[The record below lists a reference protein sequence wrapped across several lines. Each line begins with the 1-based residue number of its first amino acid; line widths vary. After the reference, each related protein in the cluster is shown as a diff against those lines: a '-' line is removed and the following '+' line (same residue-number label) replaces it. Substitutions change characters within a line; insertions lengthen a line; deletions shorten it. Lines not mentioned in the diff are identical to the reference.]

1 KPRLGA
7 LRRKELRLNCRLRKI
22 DCSQRTGPAGCR
34 RTARKDACA
43 PDCASASAYSKMF
56 FITAQSLD
64 RREAIRRINLIAGK
78 DLRAMADEYKIG
90 VWRNSRENKGWAGQV
105 IERYLGLPQNSRQ
118 APDFGDW
125 ELKVVPLR
133 KDASGNLRVKESM
146 AITMLEPA
154 EVVANNFEDSHL
166 YDKLRSMV
174 VVSRVWESKEELH
187 SILHAAAE
195 FDLDNSEIRKQVV
208 SDYESIRAQIWE
220 RGIDSVTGDLG
231 KLVQAR
237 TKGPGHGS
245 TSRAFYA
252 RPIFVA
258 HILNLQKLAWMPRVF
273 FDDESEPRRVG
284 VATG

>member
-1 KPRLGA
+1 M
-7 LRRKELRLNCRLRKI
+7 
-22 DCSQRTGPAGCR
+22 S
-34 RTARKDACA
+34 
-43 PDCASASAYSKMF
+43 F
-56 FITAQSLD
+56 FITAQSLN
-64 RREAIRRINLIAGK
+64 RHEAVRRINSLAGK
-78 DLRAMADEYKIG
+78 DLRPMADEYKIP
-90 VWRNSRENKGWAGQV
+90 VWKNGRENKGWACLV
-105 IERYLGLPQNSRQ
+105 IEHYLGLPQNSRQ

-133 KDASGNLRVKESM
+133 KDAEGNLRVKESM

-154 EVVANNFEDSHL
+154 EVLANKFEDSHL

-174 VVSRVWESKEELH
+174 VVSRVWEGKEELH
-187 SILHAAAE
+187 SMLHAAAE
-195 FDLDNSEIRKQVV
+195 FDLEDAKIRDQVKD
-208 SDYESIRAQIWE
+208 DYETVRTQIRT

-258 HILNLQKLAWMPRVF
+258 HILNLQKLASMPRVLG
-273 FDDESEPRRVG
+273 DAVE
-284 VATG
+284 TI

>member
-1 KPRLGA
+1 LA
-7 LRRKELRLNCRLRKI
+7 
-22 DCSQRTGPAGCR
+22 
-34 RTARKDACA
+34 
-43 PDCASASAYSKMF
+43 F
-56 FITAQSLD
+56 FITTQSLT
-64 RREAIRRINLIAGK
+64 RREAVRRINLLAGK
-78 DLRAMADEYKIG
+78 DLRAMADEYKIQ
-90 VWRNSRENKGWAGQV
+90 VWKNGRENKGWAGLV

-133 KDASGNLRVKESM
+133 QDAQGNLRVKESM

-154 EVVANNFEDSHL
+154 EVLGNKFEDSHL

-174 VVSRVWESKEELH
+174 VVSRVYENKEERR
-187 SILHAAAE
+187 SMLHAAAE
-195 FDLDNSEIRKQVV
+195 FDLDNPKIYDQVKY
-208 SDYESIRAQIWE
+208 DYEVIRAQIRT

-237 TKGPGHGS
+237 SKGPGHGS

-258 HILNLQKLAWMPRVF
+258 HILNLQKLASMPRVF
-273 FDDESEPRRVG
+273 GGE
-284 VATG
+284 AAAI